1 MKDFLKYGA
10 IGLLCYAGMRYYK
23 AYKLGSKLNIS
34 FASIMAN
41 GINKNNFSIG
51 VNINVEN
58 KSGDNITLSNSNL
71 KCYINGRYV
80 GNCVVPYT
88 QIIKANSTTKI
99 FVVCDVMYKSA
110 FADWWNLFIEVATT
124 VKLTIAG
131 SLRFNGVY
139 VPIPAIDIKEFSI
152 SEIFQGAKISGCNG
166 LNESEYTNAINTAQS
181 LPQIGDWYYFNDGNT
196 TNALPLGCFVYFDEE
211 IPNPVSIYYMFK
223 TAPMGRGYIDG
234 FYTKTIPTYNEK
246 GNMNPKRLWD
256 EKLFFHPKW
265 SRNDIEVSDVDFDI
279 VGIKRKTSK
288 LQAGVILKNIRF
300 IY

>member
-1 MKDFLKYGA
+1 MLLAPYNTKNVVIKCYRCVIKCYRFFGAKGKMCYHCARYTEQHELKTFSFISTGCLTIHDTGCPKPRRTQQPVVLKKNIIMKDFLKYGA

-110 FADWWNLFIEVATT
+110 FADWWPGRSKIRTTHLTTGSSAPNGPSQVKDMTRGREKNARFIM
-124 VKLTIAG
+124 
-131 SLRFNGVY
+131 
-139 VPIPAIDIKEFSI
+139 
-152 SEIFQGAKISGCNG
+152 
-166 LNESEYTNAINTAQS
+166 AINPRFRTS
-181 LPQIGDWYYFNDGNT
+181 
-196 TNALPLGCFVYFDEE
+196 
-211 IPNPVSIYYMFK
+211 
-223 TAPMGRGYIDG
+223 APSP
-234 FYTKTIPTYNEK
+234 TI
-246 GNMNPKRLWD
+246 
-256 EKLFFHPKW
+256 
-265 SRNDIEVSDVDFDI
+265 SDST
-279 VGIKRKTSK
+279 RT
-288 LQAGVILKNIRF
+288 
-300 IY
+300 